1 MNTAT
6 ILTTTGATLTQ
17 VRPTTSCMLLTRF
30 YSTCPGLD
38 FQLFRVRAINQG
50 EEDTSFLDDQNYAT
64 RRSGRGESPRQW
76 PRALPVL
83 IYTACGSKQKMDNT
97 CLPFPTHGGCVCVSG

>member
-17 VRPTTSCMLLTRF
+17 VRPTTSCVLLTRF

-50 EEDTSFLDDQNYAT
+50 EEGWMPIHCFSTTKITRPEDQAVVN
-64 RRSGRGESPRQW
+64 RR
-76 PRALPVL
+76 
-83 IYTACGSKQKMDNT
+83 DNGHVRY
-97 CLPFPTHGGCVCVSG
+97 LY